1 MGSQR
6 LTTTSFALLGLLS
19 IRPWTTY
26 ELAAQMRR
34 NFHFF
39 WPRAESNLYTE
50 PKRLVEGAWA
60 TAESRPVGRRRRT
73 IYSITPKGRK
83 ALERWLTQEASPPR
97 LEAEPLVKF
106 AFAAN
111 SGKEH
116 VVENLRRFRDDAITR
131 QGNLRSIF
139 GEYLRE
145 QDPFPQRVH
154 INVVIYRLLW
164 EHAQTDANWA
174 VWALDQVS
182 RWRRMDVAQGREELM
197 KVLQAALNDG
207 SEAGRRSAPGRR
219 ERI

>member
-1 MGSQR
+1 MVSQR

-50 PKRLVEGAWA
+50 PKRLVEGGWA

-83 ALERWLTQEASPPR
+83 ALERWLTKQASPPR

-111 SGKEH
+111 TAKDH
-116 VVENLRRFRDDAITR
+116 VVENLRRFHDDAITR
-131 QGNLRSIF
+131 EGNLRSIF
-139 GEYLRE
+139 GEYLRG

-154 INVVIYRLLW
+154 INVLIYRLLW
-164 EHAQTDANWA
+164 EHARTDANWA
-174 VWALDQVS
+174 EWALDQVN
-182 RWRRMDVAQGREELM
+182 RWRRTDVAQGRKGLM
-197 KVLQAALNDG
+197 RVLQAALNDR
-207 SEAGRRSAPGRR
+207 SEAGHRSATSRR
-219 ERI
+219 RRL